1 MSIVLTLDSTL
12 YRPECVRA
20 AVASFSELATI
31 QLQLCPMDISV
42 EFLDENHSSELVDE
56 FLNNALMRSIEQHL
70 SQDAN
75 Q

>member
-1 MSIVLTLDSTL
+1 
-12 YRPECVRA
+12 
-20 AVASFSELATI
+20 
-31 QLQLCPMDISV
+31 MDISV